1 MSSQEFILIP
11 KENHVTE
18 YPKTSEILYDPTI
31 AEKAKQLTMLQR
43 EKAQTVEEDKSD
55 ATKQVDNEPE
65 IVEKRVLK
73 TLSMLKPSQLEKT
86 KHILK
91 KIYDA
96 TDVSVNEEGFI
107 TIGDRATTIEATN
120 LLYNLQ
126 QTKKRLHD
134 PDYAKILEKV
144 NISPQLVANSDAK
157 KILQP
162 IRQKPGVR
170 PKKKTPRK
178 TRKRPLV
185 EDEQTTG
192 DSEEET
198 STSRPWQTF

>member
-11 KENHVTE
+11 KVNYVTE